1 MGIPAKVYR
10 TNENLPQIVLRKYTK
25 NLDVHGMRCQLQ
37 ENFGFSEAEA
47 GLGKLVKNA
56 EKNASFVGAMM
67 VPTKE
72 NTEISEA
79 FKTARKAV

>member
-25 NLDVHGMRCQLQ
+25 NLDVHGMRRELQ
-37 ENFGFSEAEA
+37 KQFGFSEAEA
-47 GLGKLVKNA
+47 GLGKLIKNA
-56 EKNASFVGAMM
+56 EKDASFVGAMM
-67 VPTKE
+67 VPTKDASE
-72 NTEISEA
+72 MSEA

>member
-25 NLDVHGMRCQLQ
+25 NLDVHGMRCELQ

-47 GLGKLVKNA
+47 GFGKLVKSPSK
-56 EKNASFVGAMM
+56 ESSFVGTIM
-67 VPTKE
+67 VPIKE
-72 NTEISEA
+72 ETEMSNA